1 MDVLTGFLFQV
12 FDAPMDPDMFIK
24 GNDVVL
30 DRVFEHP
37 LLTENII
44 FHHTYKYFFGIFASP
59 LMFQQ
64 RNRSDILASPCFEI
78 LHMFG
83 APKAADYPT
92 YINSIKEQTQ
102 TRDFKKMYVYTKL
115 AERAGMHFDRSIM
128 TQNALI
134 FFVNNHAAIAAQ
146 SDNTLSNPITNK
158 RAMGSVT
165 GSTLDAIMSD
175 KQFILKLLQRSVIA
189 VDCPMPVHILNALV
203 KLFSSSPP
211 LVLDLSRSLNPDQVA
226 TFCYSTTPELYNML
240 PIVSDT
246 FILISD
252 ARHPPYKSL
261 SQNKKHSFY
270 YMRAWSYTI
279 DLRENLLTF
288 AEQYHRTLTSILTSP
303 PAGSTLIYRVYDI
316 LDVFPRSPLSTNAQT
331 HVLIGKH
338 SKISD
343 EDAST
348 ESRRVTVFSGAT
360 ASTTGVTHIV
370 DTAGEIPV
378 DMLYTLAIKNNIPVK
393 NITTQ
398 TPMSSSIY
406 CAPLFS
412 AAMFTQVWKAHLDSN
427 QQKPNNA
434 ITYYEF
440 LYSYFDRTSFTQASF
455 STTPTKTTI
464 ALIDSR
470 ENPLSVISVIIALHN
485 IRSPM
490 TCHLFTSTQ
499 ALPYYSKYLSHLN
512 VKVLQYPALDTAHFD
527 IDVYN
532 SVLKSTQFWK
542 TLKNTGAQKVI
553 IIQDDGIMA
562 RPGVEDLIE
571 PWDFIGAPWA
581 DAPGNE
587 YIRDNI
593 TRDLVGN
600 GGFSARDIAKC
611 LLITEKYEEE
621 KHHLFYQNLVEIP
634 EDVYFVAGMK
644 KEGYKIAP
652 REIAAQFSSEQTL
665 DPRAVGFH
673 KPWAYSDQAT
683 VKGFLAGYLEGAG
696 GGAAL
701 GGMSGMNGRIST
713 INGAL
718 HE

>member
-1 MDVLTGFLFQV
+1 MDVLNGFLLQV

-24 GNDVVL
+24 GNGVVI
-30 DRVFEHP
+30 DRVFDHP
-37 LLTENII
+37 LLIENII

-64 RNRSDILASPCFEI
+64 RNRSDILSSPCFEL

-92 YINSIKEQTQ
+92 YITSIKEQTK

-134 FFVNNHAAIAAQ
+134 FFVNNHAAIAHSQ
-146 SDNTLSNPITNK
+146 NTLSNPITNK
-158 RAMGSVT
+158 RAMGSVA

-203 KLFSSSPP
+203 KVLPP
-211 LVLDLSRSLNPDQVA
+211 NALVLDLSRSLNPDQVA
-226 TFCYSTTPELYNML
+226 TFCYSTTRELYNML
-240 PIVSDT
+240 PVISDT

-261 SQNKKHSFY
+261 SQNRQRSFY

-279 DLRENLLTF
+279 DLRENLPTF
-288 AEQYHRTLTSILTSP
+288 AGQYHRTLTSILTSP
-303 PAGSTLIYRVYDI
+303 PPEDSTIYRVYDI
-316 LDVFPRSPLSTNAQT
+316 LDVFPSSSRSTNAQA
-331 HVLIGKH
+331 HVLMGKH
-338 SKISD
+338 SKLPD
-343 EDAST
+343 EDAAT
-348 ESRRVTVFSGAT
+348 ESRRVTVFSAGTT

-370 DTAGEIPV
+370 DTAGDIPV
-378 DMLYTLAIKNNIPVK
+378 DMLYTLAIKNNIPAK
-393 NITTQ
+393 NITRQ

-412 AAMFTQVWKAHLDSN
+412 AAMFTKVWQAHLDSN
-427 QQKPNNA
+427 QQKPNNV
-434 ITYYEF
+434 IIYYEF
-440 LYSYFDRTSFTQASF
+440 LYSYFDRASFPQASF
-455 STTPTKTTI
+455 SATPTKTTL

-470 ENPLSVISVIIALHN
+470 ENPLSVISVIMALYN

-490 TCHLFTSTQ
+490 TCHLFTSKT
-499 ALPYYSKYLSHLN
+499 ALPYYAKYLSHLN
-512 VKVLQYPALDTAHFD
+512 VKILDYPALNTAHFD

-542 TLKNTGAQKVI
+542 TLQATGTKKII

-571 PWDFIGAPWA
+571 PWDYIGAPWA

-587 YIRDNI
+587 YIRDKI

-611 LLITEKYEEE
+611 LRITEKYEEE
-621 KHHLFYQNLVEIP
+621 KRQLFYQNIVEIP

-652 REIAAQFSSEQTL
+652 RDVAARFSSEQTL
-665 DPRAVGFH
+665 DPRAIGFH
-673 KPWAYSDQAT
+673 KPWAYFDQST
-683 VKGFLAGYLEGAG
+683 VKAFLAGYL
-696 GGAAL
+696 
-701 GGMSGMNGRIST
+701 
-713 INGAL
+713 
-718 HE
+718 

>member
-1 MDVLTGFLFQV
+1 MDVLNGFLFQV

-30 DRVFEHP
+30 DRIFDHP
-37 LLTENII
+37 LIVENII

-64 RNRSDILASPCFEI
+64 RNRSDIIASPCFEL

-83 APKAADYPT
+83 APKAAEYPT
-92 YINSIKEQTQ
+92 YINSIKEQAKTK
-102 TRDFKKMYVYTKL
+102 DFKKTFVYTKL
-115 AERAGMHFDRSIM
+115 AERAGTHFDRH
-128 TQNALI
+128 QNALI
-134 FFVNNHAAIAAQ
+134 FFVNNHAAIVHSQ
-146 SDNTLSNPITNK
+146 NTLRNPITNK
-158 RAMGSVT
+158 RAMGAVA

-203 KLFSSSPP
+203 KVLPP
-211 LVLDLSRSLNPDQVA
+211 NALVLDLSRSLKPDQVA
-226 TFCYSTTPELYNML
+226 TFCYSTTRELYNML
-240 PIVSDT
+240 PVISDT

-261 SQNKKHSFY
+261 SQNRQRSFY
-270 YMRAWSYTI
+270 YMRAWSYTL
-279 DLRENLLTF
+279 DLRENLPTF
-288 AEQYHRTLTSILTSP
+288 AGQYWRTLTSILTSP
-303 PAGSTLIYRVYDI
+303 PNEDSTIYRVYDI
-316 LDVFPRSPLSTNAQT
+316 LDVFPRPPTQTPAQS
-331 HVLIGKH
+331 HFLMGKH
-338 SKISD
+338 SKLP
-343 EDAST
+343 EDDAAT
-348 ESRRVTVFSGAT
+348 ESRPVTVYSGSLAMT
-360 ASTTGVTHIV
+360 QRPVTHIV
-370 DTAGEIPV
+370 DTAGEIPT
-378 DMLYTLAIKNNIPVK
+378 DMLYKLAITNNIPVK
-393 NITTQ
+393 NITAQ

-412 AAMFTQVWKAHLDSN
+412 ADMFKKVWQAHLDSN
-427 QQKPNNA
+427 QQKPSNNV

-440 LYSYFDRTSFTQASF
+440 IYSYFNNVSPPLSQTGF
-455 STTPTKTTI
+455 SITPTKTTI
-464 ALIDSR
+464 ALIDNR
-470 ENPLSVISVIIALHN
+470 ENPLSVISVIIALYN

-490 TCHLFTSTQ
+490 TCHLFTSKL
-499 ALPYYSKYLSHLN
+499 ALPYYAKYLSHLN
-512 VKVLQYPALDTAHFD
+512 VKILDYPALNTAHFD

-532 SVLKSTQFWK
+532 TILKSTQFWK
-542 TLKNTGAQKVI
+542 SLQATGAKKVV

-571 PWDFIGAPWA
+571 PWDYIGAPWA

-611 LLITEKYEEE
+611 LYITEKYEEE
-621 KHHLFYQNLVEIP
+621 KHQLFYQNLVEIP

-652 REIAAQFSSEQTL
+652 REVASRFSSEQTL
-665 DPRAVGFH
+665 DPRAIGFH
-673 KPWAYSDQAT
+673 KPWAYFDQAT
-683 VKGFLAGYLEGAG
+683 VKAFLAAYTFTNVG
-696 GGAAL
+696 
-701 GGMSGMNGRIST
+701 
-713 INGAL
+713 
-718 HE
+718 

>member
-1 MDVLTGFLFQV
+1 MDVLNGFLFQV

-24 GNDVVL
+24 GKDVVL

-37 LLTENII
+37 LLVENAI

-64 RNRSDILASPCFEI
+64 RNRSDIIASPCFEL

-83 APKAADYPT
+83 APKAAEYPT
-92 YINSIKEQTQ
+92 YINSIKEQAK
-102 TRDFKKMYVYTKL
+102 TRDFKKTFVYTKL
-115 AERAGMHFDRSIM
+115 AERAGTHFDRH
-128 TQNALI
+128 QNALI
-134 FFVNNHAAIAAQ
+134 FFVNNHAAIVQAQ
-146 SDNTLSNPITNK
+146 NTLSNPITNK
-158 RAMGSVT
+158 RAMGGVV

-203 KLFSSSPP
+203 KVLSSSHP
-211 LVLDLSRSLNPDQVA
+211 LVLDLSRSLKPEQVA
-226 TFCYSTTPELYNML
+226 TFCYSTTRELYNML
-240 PIVSDT
+240 PVISDT

-270 YMRAWSYTI
+270 YMRAWSYTL
-279 DLRENLLTF
+279 DLRENLSTF
-288 AEQYHRTLTSILTSP
+288 AAQYCRTLTSILTSP
-303 PAGSTLIYRVYDI
+303 PHEDSTIYRVYDI
-316 LDVFPRSPLSTNAQT
+316 LDVFPPSSRMIAPQT
-331 HVLIGKH
+331 HIFKGKH
-338 SKISD
+338 SNLP
-343 EDAST
+343 DAI
-348 ESRRVTVFSGAT
+348 ENNGRRVTVFSGQ
-360 ASTTGVTHIV
+360 TTTTDVTHIV
-370 DTAGEIPV
+370 DTAGEIPI
-378 DMLYTLAIKNNIPVK
+378 DMLYKLAITNNIPIK

-412 AAMFTQVWKAHLDSN
+412 SAMFTKVWQAHLDSN
-427 QQKPNNA
+427 QHKPNN
-434 ITYYEF
+434 IIIYYEF
-440 LYSYFDRTSFTQASF
+440 LYSYFDRAEFPSSQAKF
-455 STTPTKTTI
+455 STTPTKTTL
-464 ALIDSR
+464 ALMDNR
-470 ENPLSVISVIIALHN
+470 ENPLSVISVIMALYN

-490 TCHLFTSTQ
+490 TCHVFTSKL
-499 ALPYYSKYLSHLN
+499 ASPYYAKYLSHLN
-512 VKVLQYPALDTAHFD
+512 VKILDYPALNTAHFD
-527 IDVYN
+527 IDTYN
-532 SVLKSTQFWK
+532 AILKSTQFWK
-542 TLKNTGAQKVI
+542 TLQATGAEKVI

-571 PWDFIGAPWA
+571 PWDYIGAPWA

-611 LLITEKYEEE
+611 LHITEKYEEE
-621 KHHLFYQNLVEIP
+621 KHQLFYQNLVEIP

-652 REIAAQFSSEQTL
+652 REIASQFSSEQTL
-665 DPRAVGFH
+665 DPRALGFH
-673 KPWAYSDQAT
+673 KPWAYFDQASI
-683 VKGFLAGYLEGAG
+683 KAFLAGYLGGAG
-696 GGAAL
+696 L
-701 GGMSGMNGRIST
+701 GGKSGMKGTIST
-713 INGAL
+713 INGAA

>member
-24 GNDVVL
+24 GNDVVI
-30 DRVFEHP
+30 DRVFDHP
-37 LLTENII
+37 LLVENII
-44 FHHTYKYFFGIFASP
+44 FHHTYKFFFGIFASP

-64 RNRSDILASPCFEI
+64 RNRSDILASPCFEL

-83 APKAADYPT
+83 SPKAADYPT
-92 YINSIKEQTQ
+92 YINSIKEQTK

-115 AERAGMHFDRSIM
+115 AERAGIHFDRSIM

-134 FFVNNHAAIAAQ
+134 FFVNNHAAIAHSQ
-146 SDNTLSNPITNK
+146 NTLSNPITNK
-158 RAMGSVT
+158 RAMGGVA

-189 VDCPMPVHILNALV
+189 VDCPMPVHILNALI
-203 KLFSSSPP
+203 KLYSSSPP

-240 PIVSDT
+240 PVLSDT

-261 SQNKKHSFY
+261 SQNRQRSFY
-270 YMRAWSYTI
+270 YMRAWSYTL
-279 DLRENLLTF
+279 DLRDNLPTF
-288 AEQYHRTLTSILTSP
+288 AGQYHRTLTSILTSP
-303 PAGSTLIYRVYDI
+303 PHEDSTIYRVYDI
-316 LDVFPRSPLSTNAQT
+316 LDVFPRSPLSTNAQS
-331 HVLIGKH
+331 HVLMGKH
-338 SKISD
+338 SKLPD
-343 EDAST
+343 GDAAT
-348 ESRRVTVFSGAT
+348 ESRRVTVFSAGAT

-378 DMLYTLAIKNNIPVK
+378 DMLYTLAIKNNIPAK
-393 NITTQ
+393 HITAQ

-412 AAMFTQVWKAHLDSN
+412 AAMFTKVWKAHLDSN
-427 QQKPNNA
+427 QQKPNNV

-440 LYSYFDRTSFTQASF
+440 LYSYFNNVSPPQASF
-455 STTPTKTTI
+455 SITPTKTTI
-464 ALIDSR
+464 ALIDNR
-470 ENPLSVISVIIALHN
+470 ENPLSVISIIIALYN

-499 ALPYYSKYLSHLN
+499 AFAYYAKYLSHLN
-512 VKVLQYPALDTAHFD
+512 VKVLQYPALDTSHFD

-532 SVLKSTQFWK
+532 TILKSAQFWK
-542 TLKNTGAQKVI
+542 TLQATGAKKII

-571 PWDFIGAPWA
+571 PWDYIGAPWA

-621 KHHLFYQNLVEIP
+621 KHQLFYQNLVEIP

-652 REIAAQFSSEQTL
+652 RDIAAHFSSEQTL
-665 DPRAVGFH
+665 DPRAIGFH
-673 KPWAYSDQAT
+673 KPWAYFDQST
-683 VKGFLAGYLEGAG
+683 VKAFLAGYL
-696 GGAAL
+696 GGAAF
-701 GGMSGMNGRIST
+701 GGMSGMKGKIST
-713 INGAL
+713 IKGAL